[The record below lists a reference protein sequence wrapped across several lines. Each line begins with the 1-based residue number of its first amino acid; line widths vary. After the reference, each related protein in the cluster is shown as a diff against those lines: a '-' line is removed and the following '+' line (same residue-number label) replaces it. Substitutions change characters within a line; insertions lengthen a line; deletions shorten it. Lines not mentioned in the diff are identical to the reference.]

1 MAETMEAADRL
12 AIEALI
18 HEFSW
23 LIDHGEAQKLPEL
36 FTEDG
41 RVLGVGPAKMG
52 QQAIA
57 EWGRERVAMTQR
69 RSRHVQSNIRLEAIS
84 ASVVRGTVVLT
95 LYRHD
100 GEGPGSP
107 SPLLIGE
114 YQDVY
119 QRGADARWRFAERS
133 LAVLFGG

>member
-1 MAETMEAADRL
+1 MAKAIETADRL

-23 LIDHGEAQKLPEL
+23 LIDHGEAQNLPGL
-36 FTEDG
+36 FTEDA
-41 RVLGVGPAKMG
+41 RVLGVGPAKVG

-57 EWGRERVAMTQR
+57 EWGRERAAMTQR
-69 RSRHVQSNIRLEAIS
+69 RSRHVQSNIRLKAVSE
-84 ASVVRGTVVLT
+84 SVVHGTVVLT

-100 GEGPGSP
+100 GEGPGSS

-114 YQDVY
+114 YQDAY
-119 QRGADARWRFAERS
+119 QRGADHNWRFSERS

>member
-1 MAETMEAADRL
+1 MTEAIEPADRL

-18 HEFSW
+18 HEFAW
-23 LIDHGEAQKLPEL
+23 LIDHGEAQKLPGL
-36 FTEDG
+36 FTDDA
-41 RVLGVGPAKMG
+41 RVLGAGPDKVG

-57 EWGRERVAMTQR
+57 EWGRDRAAMTQR
-69 RSRHVQSNIRLEAIS
+69 RSRHVQSSIRLQALS
-84 ASVVRGTVVLT
+84 SSVVRGTVVLT

-100 GEGPGSP
+100 GAGPGSP

-119 QRGADARWRFAERS
+119 QRGADDQWRFSERS
-133 LAVLFGG
+133 LAIHFGG